1 MYDIVDRTS
10 AILGQISRAKTVKS
24 EKVENILYK
33 PCDFKSGSDMPDT
46 ADMTPFLDGETWGG
60 GVEKH
65 AWFYARINFKKSEY
79 KRLLRISSMMADAWY
94 CPQIILYIDGEIKQG
109 MDVNHPDYLIEEEGE
124 HDVYVYACT
133 RTADHRLKKVN
144 DFLPFSMCVDYV
156 DERVETLYY
165 DLSVPYGILEYVDKN
180 SDEYLKVYSIVD
192 KAISMLDLRK
202 IGSEAFIKSAVKTSE
217 YLNKNFYDKDKGE
230 KPMVACVGHTHIDV
244 AWLWRLR
251 QTVEKSQRSF
261 ATVIELMRRYP
272 SYRFMS
278 SQVPLYKA
286 VKKEAPALYEKIKER
301 IKEGRW
307 EADGGMYVEADC
319 NITGGEGLV
328 RQFMYGKRFF
338 KQEFDVDSKVLWLPD
353 VFGYSAALPQIMKK
367 CGVDDFVTS
376 KISWNDTNTMPYDTF
391 SWQGIDGSEVTT
403 HFILGQKDTNWKRG
417 NTYNSQISSAS
428 VCGTYFRNQQRQV
441 SSQAL
446 MTVGYG
452 DGGGGTTTHDVEYV
466 ERMKNPL
473 PALPSAR
480 FTSVKEYID
489 TAKANIAKNEKELP
503 KWIGELYLEY
513 HRGTYTSQANNKKY
527 NRKSEFGMCNVEA
540 LSVLANKFG
549 IDGFDKAEHDK
560 KWEDI
565 LINQFH
571 DILPGSSINEVYK
584 DSDYMYGKIFEY
596 INGMTQKLLNGIA
609 KNVQSSGFLVY
620 NPNSFTLTGAVSYE
634 GKKYNVNGIPAKGYK
649 VVSLKEGKSKVKASK
664 SGLESDYLKI
674 TLDKNKNIVSV
685 YDKKNDREVL
695 KKGKSIRFVAYEDL
709 PNKYDAWEI
718 AHYYKE
724 KEFAV
729 NDVVSCEVVK
739 DNCGAGIKTV
749 RKLGDS
755 IITDTMYLYDDK
767 DVVEFDDNIDWKESH
782 VLLKREFPIDVVTD
796 RASCEIQYGYADRS
810 TTRNTSWDS
819 AKFEVC
825 AHKYVDVS
833 ENDYGVS
840 LINESKFGH
849 GLYDNDI
856 SLTLLR
862 SPKTPDAEC
871 DMKVHEMK
879 YALCPHKGSLANSD
893 TLKKAYEINNPAIVV
908 PSVGGGD
915 LPDTYAPICVKNDE
929 LVVEAFKIAEDGNGV
944 VIRAYEPMRK
954 RGVAQINVGF
964 GNKAYVCDMLE
975 NEIEEIEIVDGKII
989 LPYKPFEIITIK
1001 VK

>member
-1 MYDIVDRTS
+1 
-10 AILGQISRAKTVKS
+10 
-24 EKVENILYK
+24 
-33 PCDFKSGSDMPDT
+33 
-46 ADMTPFLDGETWGG
+46 
-60 GVEKH
+60 
-65 AWFYARINFKKSEY
+65 
-79 KRLLRISSMMADAWY
+79 
-94 CPQIILYIDGEIKQG
+94 
-109 MDVNHPDYLIEEEGE
+109 
-124 HDVYVYACT
+124 
-133 RTADHRLKKVN
+133 
-144 DFLPFSMCVDYV
+144 
-156 DERVETLYY
+156 
-165 DLSVPYGILEYVDKN
+165 
-180 SDEYLKVYSIVD
+180 
-192 KAISMLDLRK
+192 
-202 IGSEAFIKSAVKTSE
+202 
-217 YLNKNFYDKDKGE
+217 
-230 KPMVACVGHTHIDV
+230 
-244 AWLWRLR
+244 
-251 QTVEKSQRSF
+251 
-261 ATVIELMRRYP
+261 
-272 SYRFMS
+272 
-278 SQVPLYKA
+278 
-286 VKKEAPALYEKIKER
+286 
-301 IKEGRW
+301 
-307 EADGGMYVEADC
+307 MYVEADC

-338 KQEFDVDSKVLWLPD
+338 KQEFGVDSKVLWLPD

-391 SWQGIDGSEVTT
+391 SWQGIDGSEVVT
-403 HFILGQKDTNWKRG
+403 HFILGQHDANWKAHT
-417 NTYNSQISSAS
+417 TYVSHVTPAS
-428 VCGTYFRNQQRQV
+428 VYGTYFRNQQRQV
-441 SSQAL
+441 SDQAL

-452 DGGGGTTTHDVEYV
+452 DGGGGTTTYDIEYV

-480 FTSVKEYID
+480 FISVKEYID

-620 NPNSFTLTGAVSYE
+620 NPNSFTLNGTVTYD
-634 GKKYNVNGIPAKGYK
+634 GKRYKVEDVPAKGYK
-649 VVSLKEGKSKVKASK
+649 VVSLKESKSKVKASK
-664 SGLESDYLKI
+664 NVLENAFIKL

-709 PNKYDAWEI
+709 PNNYDAWEI

-755 IITDTMYLYDDK
+755 VITDTVYLYDDK
-767 DVVEFDDNIDWKESH
+767 DIVEFDDNVDWKESH
-782 VLLKREFPIDVVTD
+782 VLLKR
-796 RASCEIQYGYADRS
+796 
-810 TTRNTSWDS
+810 
-819 AKFEVC
+819 
-825 AHKYVDVS
+825 
-833 ENDYGVS
+833 
-840 LINESKFGH
+840 
-849 GLYDNDI
+849 
-856 SLTLLR
+856 
-862 SPKTPDAEC
+862 
-871 DMKVHEMK
+871 
-879 YALCPHKGSLANSD
+879 
-893 TLKKAYEINNPAIVV
+893 
-908 PSVGGGD
+908 
-915 LPDTYAPICVKNDE
+915 
-929 LVVEAFKIAEDGNGV
+929 
-944 VIRAYEPMRK
+944 
-954 RGVAQINVGF
+954 
-964 GNKAYVCDMLE
+964 
-975 NEIEEIEIVDGKII
+975 
-989 LPYKPFEIITIK
+989 
-1001 VK
+1001 